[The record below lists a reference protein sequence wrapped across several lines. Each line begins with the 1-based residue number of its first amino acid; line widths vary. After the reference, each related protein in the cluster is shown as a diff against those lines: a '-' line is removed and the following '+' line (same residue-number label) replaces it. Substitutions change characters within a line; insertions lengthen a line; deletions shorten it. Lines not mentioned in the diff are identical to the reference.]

1 MSRRLIALVGAAALV
16 AALAGQVSAKVPP
29 GHVTVDTDGCSFTV
43 HIAFDQPWPVI
54 TWKVKVYDATNWKD
68 GKTLIKDSATNDAD
82 GKIDAGPYTLPAGH
96 YNVAVDNEESVDGS
110 SYVVEF
116 TLACGG
122 SESPGNGSESPSGSE
137 LPAEGSQPPTG
148 SELPAEGSQPPTGS
162 ELPAEG
168 SQPPSQPGGDTTGPT
183 GEVEGI
189 SATPPPTDAASAST
203 ADAGT
208 GLPLVAISILA
219 IASTLA
225 WFTRRTLA
233 TARASRRR

>member
-1 MSRRLIALVGAAALV
+1 
-16 AALAGQVSAKVPP
+16 
-29 GHVTVDTDGCSFTV
+29 VTVDTDGCSFTV

-54 TWKVKVYDATNWKD
+54 TWKVKVFNAANWKD

-116 TLACGG
+116 TLSCGG
-122 SESPGNGSESPSGSE
+122 SESPGNGSESPGS
-137 LPAEGSQPPTG
+137 
-148 SELPAEGSQPPTGS
+148 GS

-168 SQPPSQPGGDTTGPT
+168 SQPPSQPTGDTTGPS

-189 SATPPPTDAASAST
+189 SATPPPTDAAAVST
-203 ADAGT
+203 SDGTT
-208 GLPLVAISILA
+208 GLPLIAISILA
-219 IASTLA
+219 VASTLA
-225 WFTRRTLA
+225 WFTRRTLV
-233 TARASRRR
+233 TARVRRRR

>member
-148 SELPAEGSQPPTGS
+148 SELPAEGSQPP
-162 ELPAEG
+162 
-168 SQPPSQPGGDTTGPT
+168 SQPGGDTTGPT

>member
-1 MSRRLIALVGAAALV
+1 MSRRLIAVVGAAALV
-16 AALAGQVSAKVPP
+16 AALAGQVFAKVPP
-29 GHVTVDTDGCSFTV
+29 GHVSVDTDGCSFTV

-122 SESPGNGSESPSGSE
+122 SESPGNGSEAPS
-137 LPAEGSQPPTG
+137 G

>member
-54 TWKVKVYDATNWKD
+54 TWKVKVFNAANWKD

-116 TLACGG
+116 TLSCGG
-122 SESPGNGSESPSGSE
+122 SESPGNGSEAPGNGSE
-137 LPAEGSQPPTG
+137 APGS
-148 SELPAEGSQPPTGS
+148 GS

-168 SQPPSQPGGDTTGPT
+168 SQPPSQPVGDTTGPT
-183 GEVEGI
+183 GQVEGI
-189 SATPPPTDAASAST
+189 SATPPPTDAAAVST
-203 ADAGT
+203 SDGTT
-208 GLPLVAISILA
+208 GLPLIAISILA
-219 IASTLA
+219 VASTLA

-233 TARASRRR
+233 TARARRRR

>member
-1 MSRRLIALVGAAALV
+1 MSRRLIAVVGAAALV
-16 AALAGQVSAKVPP
+16 AALAGQVFAKVPP
-29 GHVTVDTDGCSFTV
+29 GHVSVDTDGCSFTV

-122 SESPGNGSESPSGSE
+122 SESPGNGSASPS
-137 LPAEGSQPPTG
+137 G

>member
-1 MSRRLIALVGAAALV
+1 MSRRLIAVVGAAALV
-16 AALAGQVSAKVPP
+16 AALAGQVFAKVPP
-29 GHVTVDTDGCSFTV
+29 GHVSVDTDGCSFTV

-148 SELPAEGSQPPTGS
+148 SELPAEGSQPP
-162 ELPAEG
+162 
-168 SQPPSQPGGDTTGPT
+168 SQPGGDTTGPT